1 MSKRKTFEIVFSVRI
16 LWGME
21 ADGSKELRTI
31 SYPYEGNLRGAKLKA
46 TKICMEKYFF
56 ACPVGHAKVQIMYK
70 NERIASKTF
79 YHGEPWS
86 TAHWKVQA
94 LDL

>member
-1 MSKRKTFEIVFSVRI
+1 MSKQKVFEIVFSVRI

-21 ADGSKELRTI
+21 ADGSKELKTI
-31 SYPYEGNLRGAKLKA
+31 TYPYEGNLRGAKLRA

-56 ACPVGHAKVQIMYK
+56 ACRRGDAKVQILHN

-79 YHGEPWS
+79 DHGQPWF
-86 TAHWKVQA
+86 TAHWRVRA